1 MKKEKVKM
9 KDGKPTIGEWKKLYN
24 AAFKMKENECWNI
37 FNDNDIF
44 GIKDPETGMIGYCS
58 VMGRLGEHYGLAV
71 HKGTRGLEG
80 LLSMQDGNI
89 EPTLMGALQA
99 QNCLMA
105 SFEDRKYLD
114 GNDHKIIK
122 KLGLKFRGP
131 NSWPVF
137 RDYTSG
143 YHPWY
148 LNSSDVR
155 FLTLA
160 LEQTVHIYR
169 RIGEDPDLLNNNE
182 DSHFLVRVLGSDG
195 IEWKDEWLYPEPPTP
210 DTRDPDFGE
219 VPELKDLMERI
230 RKNKKLG
237 IDTWEIGTFFSLKSV
252 REGHGRPYYPKMFVY
267 ADNGTGLILSFLPT
281 EPTYYQA
288 IFLHHFLSYL
298 AKADELPG
306 KIFTSDEEIISLLL
320 PLAKELDID
329 LIKSD
334 RLPVVEEFRNEMAE
348 YME

>member
-1 MKKEKVKM
+1 M
-9 KDGKPTIGEWKKLYN
+9 TI
-24 AAFKMKENECWNI
+24 
-37 FNDNDIF
+37 
-44 GIKDPETGMIGYCS
+44 YCS

-71 HKGTRGLEG
+71 HKGTHGLEG
-80 LLSMQDGNI
+80 LFSILDGKI

-105 SFEDRKYLD
+105 SFEDRKYLSN
-114 GNDHKIIK
+114 NDLKIIK

-131 NSWPVF
+131 NSWPLF
-137 RDYTSG
+137 RDYTTG

-169 RIGEDPDLLNNNE
+169 RIGEDPDLLIGRE
-182 DSHFLVRVLGSDG
+182 DSHYLVRVLGSDG

-210 DTRDPDFGE
+210 DTRDIDFGE
-219 VPELKDLMERI
+219 VPELKDLMGRI
-230 RKNKKLG
+230 RKNKNPG
-237 IDTWEIGTFFSLKSV
+237 IDTWEIGTFFSPKGV
-252 REGHGRPYYPKMFVY
+252 KEGSERPYYPKMFVY
-267 ADNGTGLILSFLPT
+267 ADNGMGLMLSFLLA
-281 EPTYYQA
+281 EPTHYQA

-298 AKADELPG
+298 AEADELPG
-306 KIFTSDEEIISLLL
+306 KIITSNEEIISLLL
-320 PLAKELDID
+320 PFAEELDID
-329 LIKSD
+329 LIKAD